1 MPRSGMDNSGLDV
14 KAVKIKLLF
23 FGSLAES
30 MGQREIEVVLIKGTT
45 INQLLDRFQLS
56 DIVNNGVKVAVNGEI
71 LQNHDEILVD
81 SSEVAFLPPFSG
93 G

>member
-1 MPRSGMDNSGLDV
+1 MDDSGPDI

-30 MGQREIEVVLIKGTT
+30 MGQREIEVVLTKGTV
-45 INQLLDRFQLS
+45 ISQLLDRFQLS
-56 DIVNNGVKVAVNGEI
+56 DIVNNGVKVAINGEI
-71 LQNHDEILVD
+71 IQNHDEIIAD

>member
-1 MPRSGMDNSGLDV
+1 MDNSDSEIKV
-14 KAVKIKLLF
+14 VKIKLLF

-30 MGQREIEVVLIKGTT
+30 MGQREIEVVLTKGTV
-45 INQLLDRFQLS
+45 ISQLLDRFQLS
-56 DIVNNGVKVAVNGEI
+56 DIVNNGVKVAINGEI
-71 LQNHDEILVD
+71 IQNHDEIIAD

>member
-1 MPRSGMDNSGLDV
+1 MDNSGSDI

-23 FGSLAES
+23 FGPLAES
-30 MGQREIEVVLIKGTT
+30 MGQREIEVVLSKGT
-45 INQLLDRFQLS
+45 IISQLLDRFQLS
-56 DIVNNGVKVAVNGEI
+56 DIVNNGVKVAINGEI
-71 LQNHDEILVD
+71 IQNHDEIIAD

>member
-1 MPRSGMDNSGLDV
+1 MDNSSSDIKV
-14 KAVKIKLLF
+14 VKIKLLF

-30 MGQREIEVVLIKGTT
+30 MGQREIEVVLSKGT
-45 INQLLDRFQLS
+45 IISQLLDRFQLS
-56 DIVNNGVKVAVNGEI
+56 DIVNNGVKVAINGEI
-71 LQNHDEILVD
+71 IQNHDEIIAD

>member
-1 MPRSGMDNSGLDV
+1 MDNSSSDI
-14 KAVKIKLLF
+14 KAIKIKLLF

-30 MGQREIEVVLIKGTT
+30 MGQREIEVVLSKGT
-45 INQLLDRFQLS
+45 IISQLLDRFQLS
-56 DIVNNGVKVAVNGEI
+56 DIVNNGVKVAINGEI
-71 LQNHDEILVD
+71 IQNHDEIIAD

>member
-1 MPRSGMDNSGLDV
+1 MDNSDSEI

-30 MGQREIEVVLIKGTT
+30 MGQREIEVVLTKGTV
-45 INQLLDRFQLS
+45 ISQLLDRFQLS
-56 DIVNNGVKVAVNGEI
+56 DIVNNGVKVAINGEI
-71 LQNHDEILVD
+71 IQNHDEIIAD

>member
-1 MPRSGMDNSGLDV
+1 MDNSDSEI

-30 MGQREIEVVLIKGTT
+30 MGQREIEVVLTKGTV
-45 INQLLDRFQLS
+45 ISQLLDRFQLS
-56 DIVNNGVKVAVNGEI
+56 DIVNNGVKVAINGEI
-71 LQNHDEILVD
+71 IQNHDEIIVD

>member
-1 MPRSGMDNSGLDV
+1 MDDLGSDI

-30 MGQREIEVVLIKGTT
+30 MGQREIEVALSKGTT
-45 INQLLDRFQLS
+45 ISQLLDRFQLS
-56 DIVNNGVKVAVNGEI
+56 DIVNNGVKVAINGEI
-71 LQNHDEILVD
+71 IQNYGEIIAD

>member
-1 MPRSGMDNSGLDV
+1 MDNSDSEI

-30 MGQREIEVVLIKGTT
+30 MGQREIEVVLTKGTV
-45 INQLLDRFQLS
+45 ISQLLDRFQLS
-56 DIVNNGVKVAVNGEI
+56 DIVNSGVKVAINGEI
-71 LQNHDEILVD
+71 IQNHDEIIAD

>member
-1 MPRSGMDNSGLDV
+1 MDNSDQDIKV
-14 KAVKIKLLF
+14 IKIKLLF

-30 MGQREIEVVLIKGTT
+30 MGQREIEVVLSKGT
-45 INQLLDRFQLS
+45 IVSQLLDRFQLS
-56 DIVNNGVKVAVNGEI
+56 DSVNNGVKVAINGEI
-71 LQNHDEILVD
+71 IHNHDEIIFD

>member
-1 MPRSGMDNSGLDV
+1 MDNSGSDI

-30 MGQREIEVVLIKGTT
+30 MGQREIEVILNKGT
-45 INQLLDRFQLS
+45 IISQLLDRFQLS
-56 DIVNNGVKVAVNGEI
+56 DIVNNGIKVAINGEI
-71 LQNHDEILVD
+71 IHNHDEIIPD

>member
-1 MPRSGMDNSGLDV
+1 RFDMDNSDSEIKV
-14 KAVKIKLLF
+14 VKIKLLF

-30 MGQREIEVVLIKGTT
+30 MGQREIEVVLTKGTV
-45 INQLLDRFQLS
+45 ISQLLDRFQLS
-56 DIVNNGVKVAVNGEI
+56 DIVNNGIKVAINGEI
-71 LQNHDEILVD
+71 IQNHDEIIAD

>member
-1 MPRSGMDNSGLDV
+1 MDDLGSDI

-30 MGQREIEVVLIKGTT
+30 MGQREIEVALSKGTT
-45 INQLLDRFQLS
+45 ISQLLDRFQLS
-56 DIVNNGVKVAVNGEI
+56 DIVNNGVKVAINGEI
-71 LQNHDEILVD
+71 IQNHDEIIVD

>member
-1 MPRSGMDNSGLDV
+1 MDNSDSEI

-30 MGQREIEVVLIKGTT
+30 MGQREIEVVLTKGTV
-45 INQLLDRFQLS
+45 ISQLLDRFQLS
-56 DIVNNGVKVAVNGEI
+56 DIVNNGVKVAINGEI
-71 LQNHDEILVD
+71 IQNHDEILVD

>member
-1 MPRSGMDNSGLDV
+1 MDDLSSDI

-30 MGQREIEVVLIKGTT
+30 MGQREIEVVLSKGTT
-45 INQLLDRFQLS
+45 ISQLLDRFQLS
-56 DIVNNGVKVAVNGEI
+56 DIVNNGVKVAINGEI
-71 LQNHDEILVD
+71 IQNHDEIIAD

>member
-1 MPRSGMDNSGLDV
+1 MGDLGSDI

-30 MGQREIEVVLIKGTT
+30 MGQREIEVVLSKGTT
-45 INQLLDRFQLS
+45 ISQLLDRFQLS
-56 DIVNNGVKVAVNGEI
+56 DIVNNGVKVAINGEI
-71 LQNHDEILVD
+71 IQNHDEIIAD

>member
-1 MPRSGMDNSGLDV
+1 MDDLGSDI

-30 MGQREIEVVLIKGTT
+30 MGQREIEVVLSKGTT
-45 INQLLDRFQLS
+45 ISQLLDRFQLS
-56 DIVNNGVKVAVNGEI
+56 DIVNNGVKVAINGEI
-71 LQNHDEILVD
+71 IRNHGQIIAD

>member
-1 MPRSGMDNSGLDV
+1 MDDLSSDI

-30 MGQREIEVVLIKGTT
+30 MGQREIEVVLSKGTT
-45 INQLLDRFQLS
+45 ISQLLDRFQLS
-56 DIVNNGVKVAVNGEI
+56 DIVNNGVKVAINGEI
-71 LQNHDEILVD
+71 IRNHGQIIAD

>member
-1 MPRSGMDNSGLDV
+1 MDDLGSDI

-30 MGQREIEVVLIKGTT
+30 MGQREIEVVLSRGTT
-45 INQLLDRFQLS
+45 ISQLLDRFQLS
-56 DIVNNGVKVAVNGEI
+56 NIVNNGVKIAINGEI
-71 LQNHDEILVD
+71 IQNHDEIIAD

>member
-1 MPRSGMDNSGLDV
+1 MDDLSSDI

-30 MGQREIEVVLIKGTT
+30 MGQREIEVVLSKGTT
-45 INQLLDRFQLS
+45 ISQLLDRFQLS
-56 DIVNNGVKVAVNGEI
+56 DIVNNDVKVAINGEI
-71 LQNHDEILVD
+71 IQNHDEIIAD

>member
-1 MPRSGMDNSGLDV
+1 MGDLGSDI

-30 MGQREIEVVLIKGTT
+30 MGQREIEVVLSKGTT
-45 INQLLDRFQLS
+45 ISQLLDRFQLS
-56 DIVNNGVKVAVNGEI
+56 DIVNNGVKVAINGEI
-71 LQNHDEILVD
+71 IRNHGEIIAD

>member
-1 MPRSGMDNSGLDV
+1 MDNSSSDIKV
-14 KAVKIKLLF
+14 VKIKLLF

-30 MGQREIEVVLIKGTT
+30 MGQREIEVVLSKGT
-45 INQLLDRFQLS
+45 IISQLLERFQLS
-56 DIVNNGVKVAVNGEI
+56 EIVNNGVKVAINGEI
-71 LQNHDEILVD
+71 IQNHDEIIAD

>member
-1 MPRSGMDNSGLDV
+1 MDDLGSDI

-30 MGQREIEVVLIKGTT
+30 MGQREIEVVLTKGTV
-45 INQLLDRFQLS
+45 ISQLLDRFQLS
-56 DIVNNGVKVAVNGEI
+56 DIVNNGVKVAINGEI
-71 LQNHDEILVD
+71 IQNHDEIIAD

>member
-1 MPRSGMDNSGLDV
+1 MDDLGSDI

-45 INQLLDRFQLS
+45 ISQLLDRFQLS
-56 DIVNNGVKVAVNGEI
+56 NIVNNGVKVAINGEI
-71 LQNHDEILVD
+71 IQNHDEIIAD

>member
-1 MPRSGMDNSGLDV
+1 MDNSDSEIKV
-14 KAVKIKLLF
+14 VKIKLLF

-30 MGQREIEVVLIKGTT
+30 MGQREIEVVLTKGTV
-45 INQLLDRFQLS
+45 ISQLLDRFQLS
-56 DIVNNGVKVAVNGEI
+56 DIVNNGIKVAINGEI
-71 LQNHDEILVD
+71 IQNHDEIIAD

>member
-1 MPRSGMDNSGLDV
+1 MDNSGSDIN
-14 KAVKIKLLF
+14 AVKIKLLF

-30 MGQREIEVVLIKGTT
+30 MGQREIEVVLSKGT
-45 INQLLDRFQLS
+45 IISQLLDRFQLS
-56 DIVNNGVKVAVNGEI
+56 DIVNNGVKVAINGEI
-71 LQNHDEILVD
+71 IQNHDEIIAD

>member
-1 MPRSGMDNSGLDV
+1 MDDLSSDI

-30 MGQREIEVVLIKGTT
+30 MGQREIEVVLSKGTT
-45 INQLLDRFQLS
+45 ISQLLDRFQLS
-56 DIVNNGVKVAVNGEI
+56 DIVNNGVKVAINGEI
-71 LQNHDEILVD
+71 IRNHGEIIAD

>member
-1 MPRSGMDNSGLDV
+1 MDDLSSDI

-30 MGQREIEVVLIKGTT
+30 MGQREIEVVLSKGTT
-45 INQLLDRFQLS
+45 ISQLLDRFQLS
-56 DIVNNGVKVAVNGEI
+56 DIVNNGVKVAINGEI
-71 LQNHDEILVD
+71 IRNHGDIIAD

>member
-1 MPRSGMDNSGLDV
+1 MDDLSSDI

-30 MGQREIEVVLIKGTT
+30 MGQREIEVVLSKGTT

-56 DIVNNGVKVAVNGEI
+56 DIVNNGVKVAINGEI
-71 LQNHDEILVD
+71 IQNHGEIIAD

>member
-1 MPRSGMDNSGLDV
+1 MDDLGSDI

-30 MGQREIEVVLIKGTT
+30 MGQREIEVVLSKGTT
-45 INQLLDRFQLS
+45 ISQLLDRFQLS
-56 DIVNNGVKVAVNGEI
+56 DIVNNGVKVAINGEI
-71 LQNHDEILVD
+71 IQNHDEIIAD

>member
-1 MPRSGMDNSGLDV
+1 MDNSGSDIN
-14 KAVKIKLLF
+14 AVKIKLLF

-30 MGQREIEVVLIKGTT
+30 MGQREIEVVLSKGT
-45 INQLLDRFQLS
+45 IISQLLDRFQLS
-56 DIVNNGVKVAVNGEI
+56 DIVNNGVKVAINGEI
-71 LQNHDEILVD
+71 IQNHDEIIVD

>member
-1 MPRSGMDNSGLDV
+1 MDNSDSEI

-30 MGQREIEVVLIKGTT
+30 MGQREIAVVLTKGTV
-45 INQLLDRFQLS
+45 ISQLLDRFQLS
-56 DIVNNGVKVAVNGEI
+56 DIVNSGVKVAINGEI
-71 LQNHDEILVD
+71 IQNHDEIIAD